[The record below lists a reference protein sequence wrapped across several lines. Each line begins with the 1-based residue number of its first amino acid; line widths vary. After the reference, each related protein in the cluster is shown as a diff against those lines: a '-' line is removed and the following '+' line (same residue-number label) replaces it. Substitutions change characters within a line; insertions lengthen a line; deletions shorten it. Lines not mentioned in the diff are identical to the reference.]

1 MRWAI
6 IRHDGKVR
14 ACIPETVAIF
24 VSVVDPRQP
33 LVKIPA
39 CMPLVGMPLPLSG
52 EPGVSLTWEDEPV
65 PLEGQPPF
73 GTESG
78 KIATGAELHIFGQG
92 GN

>member
-24 VSVVDPRQP
+24 VSVVDPRKP

-52 EPGVSLTWEDEPV
+52 EPGVSLTWEDAPV
-65 PLEGQPPF
+65 PLDGQPAF
-73 GTESG
+73 GEESG
-78 KIATGAELHIFGQG
+78 RVAVGAGLHIFGAG

>member
-6 IRHDGKVR
+6 IRHNGKVR

-24 VSVVDPRQP
+24 VSVMDPREP
-33 LVKIPA
+33 LQQIPA
-39 CMPLVGMPLPLSG
+39 CLTVPGMPIPLSG
-52 EPGVSLTWEDEPV
+52 EPGICLSWEEAPV
-65 PLEGQPPF
+65 PLDGQPAF

-78 KIATGAELHIFGQG
+78 KIATGAGLHIFGNG